1 MKELLLISGV
11 GMLSLIAGLLNIRKI
26 FKVSVFLI
34 LIGVLISCAMDWNSN
49 EVVFGMLLMDNFA
62 LSFLAVIIILAFLW
76 FLSSGEFFNKSH
88 NFSDHY
94 SLILFSL
101 TGALLLVSYNNLVM
115 LFLGIE
121 ILSIPTFVM
130 VGSHRSDLKSNE
142 ASFKYFLLGAFASAI
157 LLMGI
162 TLVYGAIG
170 SFDMTAISQAIQN
183 GAADPVL
190 LNTGIILLMAALAF
204 KVSVA
209 PFHLWTPDVY
219 QGAPIQ
225 VTAFMSTIVKTAAFA
240 AFYRLFAQFFT
251 GTESTWLMFFAVIA
265 SLSVLWA
272 NLSAVVQ
279 TNSKRILAYSSVSHA
294 GFMLVTLFTVENNT
308 ANILL
313 YYTLVYGIASLIT
326 FNVVKWVSFAKE
338 GQESLALFAQLFKRN
353 KLLGFSMMVAIL
365 SMAGIPPMAGF
376 IAKYMIF
383 ATAIASGYLWVT
395 IVGII
400 ASLIAV
406 YYYFRIIVSIFDTSL
421 EIEKIII
428 TKNQRVFL
436 IVCCA
441 ALVALTLFP
450 RYILSLI

>member
-11 GMLSLIAGLLNIRKI
+11 GMLSLIAGLLEIRKI
-26 FKVSVFLI
+26 FKVSVFLVF
-34 LIGVLISCAMDWNSN
+34 IGVLISCFLDWNSN
-49 EVVFGMLLMDNFA
+49 EMVFGMLLMDNFA
-62 LSFLAVIIILAFLW
+62 LSFLAVIVILAFLW

-121 ILSIPTFVM
+121 ILSIPIFVM
-130 VGSHRSDLKSNE
+130 VGSNRSDLKSNE

-190 LNTGIILLMAALAF
+190 LPAGIIMLMAALAF

-240 AFYRLFAQFFT
+240 AFYRLFAQFLT
-251 GTESTWLMFFAVIA
+251 GTESSWLIFFAVIA
-265 SLSVLWA
+265 SLSVLWS

-294 GFMLVTLFTVENNT
+294 GFMLVTLFTVEHNT

-313 YYTLVYGIASLIT
+313 YYTLVYGIASLIA

-353 KLLGFSMMVAIL
+353 KLLGFSMVMAIL
-365 SMAGIPPMAGF
+365 SMAGIPPLAGF

-421 EIEKIII
+421 ETEKIVI

>member
-101 TGALLLVSYNNLVM
+101 TGALLLVSFNNLVM

>member
-365 SMAGIPPMAGF
+365 YMAGIPPMAGF